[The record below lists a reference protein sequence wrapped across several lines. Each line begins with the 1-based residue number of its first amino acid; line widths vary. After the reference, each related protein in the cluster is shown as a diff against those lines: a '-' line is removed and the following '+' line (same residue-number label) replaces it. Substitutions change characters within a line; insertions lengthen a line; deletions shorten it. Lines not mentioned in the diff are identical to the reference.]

1 MSCKYAPKEWLGWN
15 VQITGPYNS
24 QADGKGTTNTAACNS
39 PQYSLYLYKI
49 HYDQPYPHQIK
60 QNNSNITI
68 GFAKLKDITFE
79 TFP

>member
-1 MSCKYAPKEWLGWN
+1 MSYEYAPRDWIGRKVSLE
-15 VQITGPYNS
+15 GPYNS
-24 QADGKGTTNTAACNS
+24 QADGKGTTNTAGCNY

-60 QNNSNITI
+60 HSEDDETI
-68 GFAKLKDITFE
+68 GFAKLSSIALE